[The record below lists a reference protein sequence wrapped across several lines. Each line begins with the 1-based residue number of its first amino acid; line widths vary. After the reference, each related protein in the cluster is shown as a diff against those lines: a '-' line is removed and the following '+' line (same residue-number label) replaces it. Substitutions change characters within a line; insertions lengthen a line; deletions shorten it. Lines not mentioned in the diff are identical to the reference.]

1 MERSLPEPS
10 HLIRSRRELL
20 RLGVVGALGAF
31 ALACGARPTSVA
43 EDEMPVAGELLPPDL
58 IPPPEVSVVARP
70 ASPAG
75 RSERVLLPGTKWA
88 TPLTIAHSGKP
99 GPVVFVLG
107 GVHGDEPGAWAA
119 ADEVATWEPRID
131 SLIVLPRANVVAIA
145 ASQRTLPE
153 LGDLNRLYP
162 GDPRSRMPMSRMADA
177 IVQVA
182 RELRVQTL
190 YDMHESWAFYS
201 ERSANGNAFLGQTV
215 SAGFGEDATLAARA
229 LVVRAN
235 QRIDLRRDRLAAR
248 IEVPAASSKTTNSLG
263 LGRWVEGLS
272 SLLVE
277 MGQDQQEEARR
288 TALHLLV
295 ARTFL
300 QSREML

>member
-1 MERSLPEPS
+1 MR
-10 HLIRSRRELL
+10 
-20 RLGVVGALGAF
+20 
-31 ALACGARPTSVA
+31 
-43 EDEMPVAGELLPPDL
+43 
-58 IPPPEVSVVARP
+58 
-70 ASPAG
+70 
-75 RSERVLLPGTKWA
+75 
-88 TPLTIAHSGKP
+88 
-99 GPVVFVLG
+99 
-107 GVHGDEPGAWAA
+107 
-119 ADEVATWEPRID
+119 
-131 SLIVLPRANVVAIA
+131 
-145 ASQRTLPE
+145 
-153 LGDLNRLYP
+153 
-162 GDPRSRMPMSRMADA
+162 
-177 IVQVA
+177 
-182 RELRVQTL
+182 
-190 YDMHESWAFYS
+190 
-201 ERSANGNAFLGQTV
+201 
-215 SAGFGEDATLAARA
+215 AGFGEDATLAARA